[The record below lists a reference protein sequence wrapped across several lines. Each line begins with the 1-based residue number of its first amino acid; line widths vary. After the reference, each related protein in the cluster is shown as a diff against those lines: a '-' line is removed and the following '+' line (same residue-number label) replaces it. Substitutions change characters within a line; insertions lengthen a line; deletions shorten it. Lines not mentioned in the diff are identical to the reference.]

1 MWRIKIVM
9 EIISRV
15 RRNHGLEHATIHVLS
30 EKHKNF
36 SAQGNSTLSGF
47 HLNIYGSIPETAVM
61 DAVEEAFTRM
71 KKGEHQLAVHPNCG
85 TVLLTTAV
93 MATLAAQIVFAAE
106 QRKQRAGLNLSV
118 LVNALPTA
126 VLAVV
131 ATLIVSKP
139 IGVQLQAR
147 YTVEGDLR
155 DMQIVSIQKVTPS
168 PITRLFHLMLT
179 GGQLQATSYKIVTTG

>member
-1 MWRIKIVM
+1 MMTKAL
-9 EIISRV
+9 SRL

-30 EKHKNF
+30 EKHKSF

-47 HLNIYGSIPETAVM
+47 HLNIYGNIPETAVM

-93 MATLAAQIVFAAE
+93 MTTLAAQTVFAAE
-106 QRKQRAGLNLSV
+106 QRKQRAGLNWSV
-118 LVNALPTA
+118 VANALPTA

-155 DMQIVSIQKVTPS
+155 NMQIVSIRKVTPS

-179 GGQLQATSYKIVTTG
+179 GGQLQATSYRVVTTG